1 MASVAQPGHP
11 QREPGAG
18 DVAGASGSRDLS
30 AWLNRAIVLVERH
43 WRWALGVLLAL
54 DGVLLLYMGRGTTF
68 FYDDWDFVTHDYGG
82 GLHAMLQAHV
92 GNISVF
98 PIAVYKVLFHL
109 VGLNHYGIF
118 RLVVVVLHLIA
129 GSLIFALASR
139 RIARVPALLATAL
152 ILFLGAAWE
161 DLLWAFQVGYL
172 LSIVGGLAAFVTIE
186 RRDRLGDLLAM
197 AALVLAAGSSSL
209 GIPLMVG
216 IAVEL
221 AWRREWRRG
230 WVVVV
235 PIALYLLWYLG
246 YGESEVTSNSLINA
260 PGFAADLAAAASGAL
275 IGRSLEW
282 GRPLALLGVL
292 VLLWRLTGPRSI
304 SARLAGLLATGAALW
319 IVTATARSTISP
331 PETSRYTY
339 LGAVVIVLVGV
350 ELLRGAVLSQRVVAA
365 ASVLVLFFA
374 LTGLTPMHSGATGL
388 RTTSKPLAAELGG
401 LALASAYVSP
411 AYQPDPQRAPQII
424 AGPYL
429 HTVRAIGSS
438 PGDSPAEI
446 AVADPLSRDAADVVL
461 VAAGAPRIRPLGHM
475 PHTAALAPAPAV
487 SGLASGSQAQHGSC
501 VVLTPRVG
509 AMSATLVLPS
519 GGIALADEGRAPASL
534 AYRRFGEAFDPSP
547 SPVSGHSAVE
557 LSFMPDAA
565 ASPWQLQVSSMS
577 QLVLCGLLH

>member
-1 MASVAQPGHP
+1 
-11 QREPGAG
+11 
-18 DVAGASGSRDLS
+18 
-30 AWLNRAIVLVERH
+30 
-43 WRWALGVLLAL
+43 
-54 DGVLLLYMGRGTTF
+54 
-68 FYDDWDFVTHDYGG
+68 
-82 GLHAMLQAHV
+82 
-92 GNISVF
+92 
-98 PIAVYKVLFHL
+98 
-109 VGLNHYGIF
+109 
-118 RLVVVVLHLIA
+118 
-129 GSLIFALASR
+129 
-139 RIARVPALLATAL
+139 L

-172 LSIVGGLAAFVTIE
+172 LSIVGGLAALVAIE
-186 RRDRLGDLLAM
+186 RRDLVGDLLAM

-209 GIPLMVG
+209 GIPLMIGV
-216 IAVEL
+216 AVEL

-230 WVVVV
+230 WVVAL

-275 IGRSLEW
+275 VGRSLEW
-282 GRPLALLGVL
+282 GRPLALLGAL

-339 LGAVVIVLVGV
+339 LGAVVIVLIGV
-350 ELLRGAVLSQRVVAA
+350 ELLRGVVLSPRVVAA

-374 LTGLTPMHSGATGL
+374 LSGLTPMHSGATGL
-388 RTTSKPLAAELGG
+388 RTTSEPLAAELGG
-401 LALASAYVSP
+401 LELASAYAPS
-411 AYQPDPQRAPQII
+411 AYQPDPQRAPQIV

-429 HTVRAIGSS
+429 HTVHAIGSS

-446 AVADPLSRDAADVVL
+446 ATAAPVSRSAADAVL
-461 VAAGAPRIRPLGHM
+461 VAAGAPRIRPLVRI
-475 PHTAALAPAPAV
+475 PHSALASAPAV
-487 SGLASGSQAQHGSC
+487 TGIASGSQAQHGSC
-501 VVLTPRVG
+501 VVLTPLNG

-519 GGIALADEGRAPASL
+519 GGVALADEGRTPVSL

-547 SPVSGHSAVE
+547 SSVAGHGAVE

-565 ASPWQLQVSSMS
+565 STPWQLQVSSTS
-577 QLVLCGLLH
+577 QLELCGLLR